1 MDVLEAALTI
11 IITMDVAAD
20 VEEEEDVVVDVEE
33 EDVVVE
39 DRYCTFFL

>member
-11 IITMDVAAD
+11 IITMDAAAD
-20 VEEEEDVVVDVEE
+20 VEEEDVVVDVE

>member
-1 MDVLEAALTI
+1 MDVLEAALT